1 MEMTWDSGKKTLAAA
16 RNAALL
22 GAAIGLA
29 ACGGGGGTDAASTN
43 PAVLPPAITPKSCNN
58 VAGTL
63 DTVQTAISST
73 LKPAVQALP
82 AIGTAASGA
91 TTALSQTL
99 DTVDAISN
107 ALTTLARTQNATQFS
122 SQLSGAGDSVLCA
135 SATLSDALS
144 QLAATQGAPIPG
156 LATVQNTLSL
166 VAARVADGLV
176 GTTPGADL
184 SSLTSQL
191 VALATQLK
199 TLSNSLPVGA
209 NQPYLKEVLALN
221 AASFDSLALILG
233 DLGALNG
240 NKLATDVNALLTTL
254 ANSLKPTAT
263 QLGVPTTVLSTLST
277 QFQTALGVTTGT
289 LGAVAG
295 PTLQAVSS
303 VLAAVQT
310 TAVGTAAGSFSD
322 LLDGALAGTT
332 AGAASTTRVTQLT
345 SQLTNGSL
353 LTALLQ
359 SFGGKLPI

>member
-1 MEMTWDSGKKTLAAA
+1 MQMTWDSGKKTLAAA

-29 ACGGGGGTDAASTN
+29 ACGGGGNDAASTN

-82 AIGTAASGA
+82 TIGTAASGA

-107 ALTTLARTQNATQFS
+107 ALTTLARTQNAAQFS
-122 SQLSGAGDSVLCA
+122 TQLSGAGDSVLCA
-135 SATLSDALS
+135 SSSLSDALS
-144 QLAATQGAPIPG
+144 QLAASQGAPIPG
-156 LATVQNTLSL
+156 LSVVQNTLSL

-184 SSLTSQL
+184 SSLTAQLVTLASQL
-191 VALATQLK
+191 R
-199 TLSNSLPVGA
+199 TLSGNLPVGA

-254 ANSLKPTAT
+254 ASSFKPTAT
-263 QLGVPTTVLSTLST
+263 QLGVPSSVLSTLST

-289 LGAVAG
+289 LGAVAA
-295 PTLQAVSS
+295 PNLQAVSS
-303 VLAAVQT
+303 VLAAAQT

-345 SQLTNGSL
+345 AQLASGSL